1 MAFDHFVTGFRLLS
15 KPGIRLWVVLPLL
28 INIALFVGI
37 TALAIDYF
45 GTLLGSL
52 TDWLP
57 GWLGFIAWLIW
68 GLFGL
73 TLLFVYG
80 YTFTIIANLIA
91 SPFYGVLAERTQQH
105 LDHLNEAEAL
115 NWASIK
121 AIAWRSFVRELRKL
135 MYFLPRI
142 LGIFLLCL
150 ILSFV
155 PVLNLAT
162 PFIVFLWGAWSMSL
176 QYLDY
181 PADINLVTFDE
192 LRQQAKTKRRLLTG
206 FGGLVLLGTS
216 VPLLNLLVLP
226 AAVTGATSLWLKEFD
241 TAAKIDDD
249 DSSSAQVNPGI
260 VKVGKSL
267 L

>member
-1 MAFDHFVTGFRLLS
+1 MALDHFLLGFRLLG

-45 GTLLGSL
+45 AALLGNL

-57 GWLGFIAWLIW
+57 SWLGFIAWLIW

-73 TLLFVYG
+73 TLLFIYG
-80 YTFTIIANLIA
+80 YTFTVFANLIA
-91 SPFYGVLAERTQQH
+91 SPFYGVLAERTQQY
-105 LDHLNEAEAL
+105 LDQLTEVEAL
-115 NWASIK
+115 TWVSIK
-121 AIAWRSFVRELRKL
+121 AIAWRAFVREVRKL

-142 LGIFLLCL
+142 LGILVLSV
-150 ILSFV
+150 ILSLV
-155 PVLNLAT
+155 PLLNLAT

-181 PADINLVTFDE
+181 PADINQVTFDE
-192 LRQQAKTKRRLLTG
+192 LRQQVKSKKRLVTG
-206 FGGLVLLGTS
+206 FGALILLGTS

-226 AAVTGATSLWLKEFD
+226 AAVTGATSLWLKEFSS
-241 TAAKIDDD
+241 TAITNNAEHGSTQNGSEVIKAGD
-249 DSSSAQVNPGI
+249 G
-260 VKVGKSL
+260 
-267 L
+267 